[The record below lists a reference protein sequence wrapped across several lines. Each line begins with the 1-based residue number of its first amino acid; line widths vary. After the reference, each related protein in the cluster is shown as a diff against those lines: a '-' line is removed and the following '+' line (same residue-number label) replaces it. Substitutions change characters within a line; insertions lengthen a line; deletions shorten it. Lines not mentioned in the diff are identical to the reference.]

1 MLTSVNTCQH
11 MRTKANTLVTV
22 TVAVT
27 YLLYIRLGY
36 QGRYKI
42 YRGELSTY
50 EKMNRSRGKYE

>member
-1 MLTSVNTCQH
+1 MSTH
-11 MRTKANTLVTV
+11 ANTLVTV

-27 YLLYIRLGY
+27 YPLYIRLGY

-50 EKMNRSRGKYE
+50 EKMNESRGKYE